1 VTALGRREDP
11 SIDKRSLRGRVG
23 PSALGLTAAAL
34 TAWAAFHAGGF
45 FPDTVGLMAVAL
57 SVAATL
63 RITLAPRPFAGVGA
77 HALVVLAFGSLLL
90 TWTLLSSGWSSAP
103 ARALLEGNR
112 TLLYL
117 LAFAFAASFARD
129 RTSLA
134 VLLRWVLAALVAVA
148 LAALASRLFGDVIH
162 VTAGRQP
169 SRLAFPLTYWNAMA
183 VLCAIGVTLA
193 LHVGSGGQEPPV
205 ARALATASIPVLAV
219 AGYFPFSRGGIGVA
233 AIGIVL
239 YIVLAHPR
247 RLAATLVCAVPPT
260 VVALVVAYR
269 SDALATDTYFAG
281 DGPAQGHVL
290 ALVLV
295 AAAAAAALL
304 RMLLLV
310 PERRLDGMRWA
321 PGRRRI
327 ALTALAVAAVVVLGA
342 GFAAV
347 GGTGEVR
354 AQYHAFVRG
363 NVVDEGTDVRSRL
376 TAIGNNGR
384 LDFWRVDAQAFAS
397 QRLHGTGAGTYENEW
412 YQRRRSPNQVV
423 DGHSLYLETLAE
435 LGVVGLVLLAGAL
448 LAMLVAVARGLR
460 GEQRHAHAAVLA
472 AGVALLVHAGIDWD
486 WEMPALF
493 CWLFV
498 AAGCAAARPSRPG
511 TETAGAGGGPGR
523 RTRVLAGL
531 AALLLAITPALAF
544 ASEQGLRRAQVA
556 FGRGDCATAI
566 DAALDSAASLDS
578 RPDPFE
584 LIGYC
589 DLRSGQARLGIA
601 AMQAARVRDPGSW
614 RYAYGLAVARAY
626 AGEDPRAALAQARRL
641 NPLGPE
647 VLQFARSVRRSKT
660 PAKLHRAA
668 LKARLPF

>member
-1 VTALGRREDP
+1 LTAIQQRDDPPVVERR
-11 SIDKRSLRGRVG
+11 LRARVG
-23 PSALGLTAAAL
+23 GSFLGATTAAL

-45 FPDTVGLMAVAL
+45 FPDTVGTLAVAL
-57 SVAATL
+57 AVVATL
-63 RITLAPRPFAGVGA
+63 RITLSDRPFAGVGA
-77 HALVVLAFGSLLL
+77 QALVVLGLGSLLL
-90 TWTLLSSGWSSAP
+90 TWTLLSSNWSSAP
-103 ARALLEGNR
+103 ARALLEANR

-117 LAFAFAASFARD
+117 LAFAVAASVAR
-129 RTSLA
+129 RSTSLA
-134 VLLRWVLAALVAVA
+134 VILRWVLAAMVVVA
-148 LAALASRLFGDVIH
+148 LAALASRLFGDVVH
-162 VTAGRQP
+162 VTSGRQP
-169 SRLAFPLTYWNAMA
+169 SRLAFPLTYWNAMG

-193 LHVGSGGQEPPV
+193 LHVASGAQEPPV
-205 ARALATASIPVLAV
+205 ARTLATAAIPVLAV

-239 YIVLAHPR
+239 YVVLAHPR
-247 RLAATLVCAVPPT
+247 RLAAALLCALPPT
-260 VVALVVAYR
+260 AIALVVAYR

-281 DGPAQGHVL
+281 DGPAQGHTL
-290 ALVLV
+290 ALVVV

-304 RMLLLV
+304 RMVLV
-310 PERRLDGMRWA
+310 GPERRLDALRWA
-321 PGRRRI
+321 PGRRRTVL
-327 ALTALAVAAVVVLGA
+327 AALAIAAMVAVGA
-342 GFAAV
+342 GFAAL

-354 AQYHAFVRG
+354 SQYHAFIRG

-376 TAIGNNGR
+376 TAVGNNGR
-384 LDFWRVDAQAFAS
+384 LDFWRVGAQAFAS

-412 YQRRRSPNQVV
+412 YQRRRSPTQVV

-435 LGVVGLVLLAGAL
+435 LGVVGLGLLVGLL

-460 GEQRHAHAAVLA
+460 GEARHAHAAVLA
-472 AGVALLVHAGIDWD
+472 AGLALLVHAGIDWD

-498 AAGCAAARPSRPG
+498 AAGCAAARPQRPDAA
-511 TETAGAGGGPGR
+511 TPGPAR

-556 FGRGDCATAI
+556 FGRGDCAAAI
-566 DAALDSAASLDS
+566 DAALSSAASLGS

-584 LIGYC
+584 IVGYC
-589 DLRSGQARLGIA
+589 DLRSDQPRLGIA

-626 AGEDPRAALAQARRL
+626 AGQDPGAALAQARSL

-647 VLQFARSVRRSKT
+647 VRQFARAVRRART
-660 PAKLHRAA
+660 PAARHRAA
-668 LKARLPF
+668 LRARLPF